1 MKFFLLVISILLTT
15 FPVSAYE
22 YYIRGNLPCTEIS
35 NISKNNPE
43 EFNRYVYWLGGY
55 ISGYNYEKDKATGKG
70 INIGCI
76 ADEVRSFC
84 ELNKSLT
91 LGDSIADAIK
101 RIENPKSAI
110 NNSNKCKL

>member
-1 MKFFLLVISILLTT
+1 MKFLLLVISILLTT

-55 ISGYNYEKDKATGKG
+55 ISGYNYEKDTYTGKG

-76 ADEVRSFC
+76 ADEVISFC
-84 ELNKSLT
+84 ELNKSLS
-91 LGDSIADAIK
+91 LGDSIADVIK
-101 RIENPKSAI
+101 QMEKSASDI

>member
-1 MKFFLLVISILLTT
+1 MKFLLLVISILLTT
-15 FPVSAYE
+15 PVSAYE

-55 ISGYNYEKDKATGKG
+55 ISGYNYEKDIATGKG

-84 ELNKSLT
+84 ELNKSLS
-91 LGDSIADAIK
+91 LGDSIADLIK
-101 RIENPKSAI
+101 KMEKPASDI

>member
-1 MKFFLLVISILLTT
+1 MKFLLLVISILLTT
-15 FPVSAYE
+15 PVSAYE

-55 ISGYNYEKDKATGKG
+55 ISGYNYEKDTYTGKG

-76 ADEVRSFC
+76 ADEVISFC

-91 LGDSIADAIK
+91 LGDSIADLIK
-101 RIENPKSAI
+101 KMEKPASDI

>member
-1 MKFFLLVISILLTT
+1 MKFLLLVISILLTT
-15 FPVSAYE
+15 PVSAYE

-55 ISGYNYEKDKATGKG
+55 ISGYNYEKDIATGKG

-76 ADEVRSFC
+76 ADEIRSFC
-84 ELNKSLT
+84 ELNKSLS
-91 LGDSIADAIK
+91 LGDSIADLIK
-101 RIENPKSAI
+101 KMEKPASDI